1 MLQLTSVTLVRDRTL
16 RMHARVA
23 LWSTRPR
30 ASIDDRR
37 LVALLFAYSP
47 RVVGLIKELSISNLW
62 YYKLG

>member
-1 MLQLTSVTLVRDRTL
+1 MWHQGILQLLELTSVTLVRDRTL

-37 LVALLFAYSP
+37 LVCVVVCIQSKSC
-47 RVVGLIKELSISNLW
+47 RVD
-62 YYKLG
+62 